1 MFCIVLEAFVYYS
14 CYISLVI
21 NFIPNIK
28 KAVQIFWSNNSN
40 SNKKKHD
47 STVQTL
53 CVRFC
58 CLEKLTASFNFW
70 MKLQIIHQEY
80 RSKSAQ
86 FSCDLLNNHVERK
99 AL

>member
-58 CLEKLTASFNFW
+58 CLEKLTAFLISG
-70 MKLQIIHQEY
+70 
-80 RSKSAQ
+80 
-86 FSCDLLNNHVERK
+86 
-99 AL
+99 